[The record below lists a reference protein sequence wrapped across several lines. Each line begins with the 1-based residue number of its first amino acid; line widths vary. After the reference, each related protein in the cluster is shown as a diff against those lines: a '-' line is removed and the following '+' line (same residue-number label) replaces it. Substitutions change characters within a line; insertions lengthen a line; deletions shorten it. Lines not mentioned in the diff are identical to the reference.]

1 MYFLHPVYQTQSI
14 SKNLHFLHPV
24 FQTHSIYEL
33 LYFLHP
39 VFLNH
44 CFLLGSISSPLYYLC
59 TVFLLRFFVLAW
71 KTNSAPLKFEH
82 WVCWRLCGW
91 LTEINLRILE
101 FQLFFHPDQFNLSS
115 KYWNFWSKVR
125 GFPLCLLFSGPIN
138 RCIFAMISGHC
149 GEIVGLSTAW
159 AWTLTISHYAIQG
172 WEHLQGFTRP
182 DFLLDITN
190 NGND

>member
-1 MYFLHPVYQTQSI
+1 MHCISSMMYFSGIVFLITCTSYLHPIYQTQSI

-91 LTEINLRILE
+91 LAEINLRILE

-115 KYWNFWSKVR
+115 KYWNFWSKRLPAQKKTFV
-125 GFPLCLLFSGPIN
+125 SY
-138 RCIFAMISGHC
+138 S
-149 GEIVGLSTAW
+149 
-159 AWTLTISHYAIQG
+159 
-172 WEHLQGFTRP
+172 
-182 DFLLDITN
+182 LD
-190 NGND
+190 